1 MVNVSRSAKPGKTFR
16 RSIIEGIVM
25 RKFFFAAAAAAAAML
40 LAESAFAQTFIA
52 PIEPQRPIQ
61 PAPRPPPT
69 INPREA
75 QGVVPRAV
83 RGGNPAQMLNPG
95 APARY
100 GTAEQS
106 VTLKPDGSGKWN
118 GIKLFEIVF

>member
-1 MVNVSRSAKPGKTFR
+1 MKRMMIFGASLSLAG
-16 RSIIEGIVM
+16 
-25 RKFFFAAAAAAAAML
+25 AAL
-40 LAESAFAQTFIA
+40 AQTFTA

-61 PAPRPPPT
+61 PRPSAPPLT
-69 INPREA
+69 AREV
-75 QGVVPRAV
+75 QGVVPRAL
-83 RGGNPAQMLNPG
+83 RGGNPAQMLNPR

-100 GTAEQS
+100 GTAEQN

>member
-1 MVNVSRSAKPGKTFR
+1 MMKTMIIFGANVLISG
-16 RSIIEGIVM
+16 
-25 RKFFFAAAAAAAAML
+25 AAL
-40 LAESAFAQTFIA
+40 AQTFTA

-61 PAPRPPPT
+61 PKPSPPPLT
-69 INPREA
+69 GRDV
-75 QGVVPRAV
+75 QGVVARGL
-83 RGGNPAQMLNPG
+83 RGGNPVQMLNPR

-118 GIKLFEIVF
+118 GIKLFELLF